1 MIYIYIFIYIFI
13 YIYIS
18 YFEIYIME
26 KHIHF
31 FSPQF
36 QASAQLLLQSGPLS
50 EAQAPPRRRA
60 AATDGHRHPQ
70 CQVALIRQ
78 TLGDRAEGPGGGGG
92 VKGSCM
98 VPGPKN
104 LAFLMIFLYMLLA
117 SNDSCDLLWFHT
129 LKKHCTSPW
138 FVSQANTCLAPAC
151 HQQKWDVASIGR
163 GSCNEEFRH
172 LLAAFQ
178 IFWS

>member
-1 MIYIYIFIYIFI
+1 
-13 YIYIS
+13 
-18 YFEIYIME
+18 ME

-50 EAQAPPRRRA
+50 EAQAPPRRLRGA
-60 AATDGHRHPQ
+60 SHAPRPPMATATRNARWPWFDKP
-70 CQVALIRQ
+70 
-78 TLGDRAEGPGGGGG
+78 LGIGLKVRGAGG

-104 LAFLMIFLYMLLA
+104 LAFLMMFLYMLLA